1 MSRSGFPG
9 FTLKRILVNTATVFY
24 CVALFL
30 IFDFVYSSFTRGDE
44 REINPRRF
52 DSVYGHDL
60 TSHFDGYDV
69 WGESRYR
76 LITDSLA
83 FKDASTREVPLTS
96 NVHRILLMGDS
107 FTEAIGMPFEDS
119 FAGLL
124 ARAGEQRSDKIEFL
138 NAGVSDYSP
147 VNYYK
152 KIRYLLDRGLKF
164 DEVVLLP
171 DVSDVFDEAMSKFC
185 IDDDPKYQSHCKD
198 ISDPTGKRPT
208 TRTWDETFVVTN
220 RVRILVKFW
229 IQQQLGNRRKAL
241 ETDFSRASWTMDR
254 TEPARYGPLGID
266 GGIARSLENMTKL
279 SDLLASRGI
288 PLTIAVYPWPQQ
300 IARNDRDSRQVALW
314 RDFCR
319 GRCKDF
325 IDLFPVFFAAADRDK
340 DWYEHLF
347 VFGDVHFSATGNRI
361 MYEELAKRLMPS
373 PNRPASG

>member
-1 MSRSGFPG
+1 MSRTGFPG
-9 FTLKRILVNTATVFY
+9 FTLKRILLNATMVFY

-30 IFDFVYSSFTRGDE
+30 IFDYVYSTFTRGDE
-44 REINPRRF
+44 REINPRRI
-52 DSVYGHDL
+52 DAVYGHDL
-60 TSHFDGYDV
+60 ASNFDGYDV

-76 LITDSLA
+76 LVTDSLA

-171 DVSDVFDEAMSKFC
+171 DVSDVFDESMSKFC
-185 IDDDPKYQSHCKD
+185 IDDDPKYQAHCKD
-198 ISDPTGKRPT
+198 IHDPTEKRAA

-229 IQQQLGNRRKAL
+229 IQQKLGNRRKAL

-254 TEPARYGPLGID
+254 AESVRYSPLGIE
-266 GGIARSLENMTKL
+266 GGIARSLQNMTKL
-279 SDLLASRGI
+279 SDLLTSRGI
-288 PLTIAVYPWPQQ
+288 PLTTAVYPWPQQ

-325 IDLFPVFFAAADRDK
+325 IDLFPAFFAAADRDK
-340 DWYEHLF
+340 DWYEHLYI
-347 VFGDVHFSATGNRI
+347 FGDVHFSAAGNRL

-373 PNRPASG
+373 PNRQAG